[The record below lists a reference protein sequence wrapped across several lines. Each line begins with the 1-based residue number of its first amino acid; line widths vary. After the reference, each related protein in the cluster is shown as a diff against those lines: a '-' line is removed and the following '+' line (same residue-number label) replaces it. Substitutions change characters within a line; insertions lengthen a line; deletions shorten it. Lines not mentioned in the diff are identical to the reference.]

1 MRLEYA
7 PDRSPTS
14 FSNGGGFLNGSFS
27 NIARSRSACGF
38 KPEARS
44 FFASFWACLVKTSVH
59 FSDGTGRTGRI
70 LNILFLVQK
79 NLLST
84 PILYLSRAIIRDK
97 AAYYSRLNAIT
108 ARGEWEPFILYMVN
122 AVRQGKSKLF
132 VNKRLLP
139 LLLAESET
147 WQPFQ

>member
-1 MRLEYA
+1 
-7 PDRSPTS
+7 
-14 FSNGGGFLNGSFS
+14 
-27 NIARSRSACGF
+27 
-38 KPEARS
+38 
-44 FFASFWACLVKTSVH
+44 LVKTSVH

-97 AAYYSRLNAIT
+97 AAYYSRLNAVT